1 MTATSERLT
10 FLTIHEVADYTRLK
24 VETVRWLRKQGR
36 FAPPSKLGRQL
47 VWELSDVNEWVQAQ
61 KEQAA

>member
-1 MTATSERLT
+1 MAEQLT
-10 FLTIHEVADYTRLK
+10 LLTIEEVAEYTRLK

-36 FAPPSKLGRQL
+36 FAPASKLGRQL
-47 VWELSDVNEWVQAQ
+47 VWELTDINEWVQAQ